1 MKRNR
6 GTWETTYVAVIIAK
20 RKIRFRSKKT
30 FVFVASPCYLAG
42 LDARALFDFISRVRS
57 TTQSVRKLGGGRFVN
72 LSRDKSRQNF
82 FLGWMNSVHQFSTV
96 SFSLNFRGNLASFF
110 AIQRCAALRPISRW
124 IFSSRRRGRFA
135 WNFVTRYRA
144 RNDSQSWGRSLDMRF
159 FSSPPFFFF
168 YDAKNSIRTILWN
181 INKKVREMFYSKYL
195 WNVKVMKFGEMYIPH
210 PRWYIN
216 SCQIS
221 NLVEIQD

>member
-30 FVFVASPCYLAG
+30 FVLVASPCYLAG

-57 TTQSVRKLGGGRFVN
+57 TTNPWENWDLVN

-82 FLGWMNSVHQFSTV
+82 FLGWMNSAHQFSTV

-110 AIQRCAALRPISRW
+110 AIQRCAALRSRDGSSRPGDEEGSREILLRAIARETTLKVEDVRW
-124 IFSSRRRGRFA
+124 I
-135 WNFVTRYRA
+135 W
-144 RNDSQSWGRSLDMRF
+144 DF
-159 FSSPPFFFF
+159 FPPPFFFF
-168 YDAKNSIRTILWN
+168 LRCEKFDSYYL
-181 INKKVREMFYSKYL
+181 VKY
-195 WNVKVMKFGEMYIPH
+195 K
-210 PRWYIN
+210 
-216 SCQIS
+216 
-221 NLVEIQD
+221 

>member
-30 FVFVASPCYLAG
+30 FVLVASPRYLAG

-57 TTQSVRKLGGGRFVN
+57 TTNLWENWDLVN

-82 FLGWMNSVHQFSTV
+82 FLGWMNSAHQFSTV

-159 FSSPPFFFF
+159 FSSPFFFF
-168 YDAKNSIRTILWN
+168 LRCEKFDSYYL
-181 INKKVREMFYSKYL
+181 VKY
-195 WNVKVMKFGEMYIPH
+195 K
-210 PRWYIN
+210 
-216 SCQIS
+216 
-221 NLVEIQD
+221 